1 VLEVDEAS
9 PQSIA
14 VIANGCAN
22 ANFLDVG
29 VMDKLL
35 AALKHQESIAASSS
49 SSNMGGVRT
58 SESGLS
64 AQGVALLVNS
74 LYRLKHR
81 DEAFLSLIC
90 SSALRLPASS
100 FRPHPLALTLNGL
113 SGLGWYDHDLMERL
127 HESTM
132 LLTPETPGCDP
143 QLPSCFHFHAFFE
156 TALGRLERICEHV
169 LCSVI
174 SDHVLCSVI
183 SYHVLCSVISDHV
196 LCSVISDH
204 VLCSVISDHVLCSVQ
219 ASQGSSSQ
227 TSSTPTPA

>member
-1 VLEVDEAS
+1 MLSIQVLEVDEAS

-29 VMDKLL
+29 VMNKLS
-35 AALKHQESIAASSS
+35 AALQRQESNTVSSS
-49 SSNMGGVRT
+49 SSSSIAGVRT
-58 SESGLS
+58 SQGGLS

-90 SSALRLPASS
+90 SAALRLPASS
-100 FRPHPLALTLNGL
+100 YRSHPLALILNGL
-113 SGLGWYDHDLMERL
+113 SGLRWYHRELMERL

-132 LLTPETPGCDP
+132 LLTPETPGYDP
-143 QLPSCFHFHAFFE
+143 QHPACGEFY
-156 TALGRLERICEHV
+156 ALCDCAPQQGHVRRERIFDHA
-169 LCSVI
+169 LCSM
-174 SDHVLCSVI
+174 
-183 SYHVLCSVISDHV
+183 
-196 LCSVISDH
+196 
-204 VLCSVISDHVLCSVQ
+204 Q

-227 TSSTPTPA
+227 TSSTPTPAWIATTSGSASGWHR